1 MDLTYRVGRYTV
13 NGSFAYHS
21 GWPAT
26 LEHFVPAV
34 NDFGQPDFAVRPL
47 EIYGDRLPD
56 YMRFDLRASRK
67 WTSSWG
73 DFAASLEVINLTN
86 HANVFG
92 YDYFKQK
99 DASGNYVL
107 DRGDEQWFT
116 ILPSL
121 GLTWT
126 RKF

>member
-1 MDLTYRVGRYTV
+1 MPTT
-13 NGSFAYHS
+13 N
-21 GWPAT
+21 
-26 LEHFVPAV
+26 E
-34 NDFGQPDFAVRPL
+34 FGQPDFRVLPL
-47 EIYGDRLPD
+47 EIYGARLPD
-56 YMRFDLRASRK
+56 YMRFDMRASRK
-67 WTSSWG
+67 WTSRWG
-73 DFAASLEVINLTN
+73 EFATSLEVINLTN

-99 DASGNYVL
+99 DGSGNYVL

-126 RKF
+126 RTF